1 MRSTNLPA
9 EADLLKRVTVRLI
22 DPHEREEFDRRLE
35 ADHYLGKC
43 ALYGP
48 SLRYVAELDGQYVAL
63 IAFGV
68 AALHLK
74 ARDSWIGWSPRQRAR
89 RLGLV
94 ANNSRFLVLPERE
107 KLPNLASRVLG
118 LVLRQ
123 LSDDWLKLHGKPIL
137 VVETFDTEE
146 EAIRVANDTP
156 YGLSSYV
163 FGDTHEHA
171 NKVGR
176 RIRAG
181 NVHLNG
187 ASLDV
192 CGSFGGYKQSGLG
205 REWGAFGFEEFLEVK
220 SVFGADASAKAGL
233 AEMPG

>member
-1 MRSTNLPA
+1 MPSTNLPA
-9 EADLLKRVTVRLI
+9 EADLLKRVIVRLI

-35 ADHYLGKC
+35 ADHYLGRC

-63 IAFGV
+63 Y
-68 AALHLK
+68 LK
-74 ARDSWIGWSPRQRAR
+74 ARDRWIGWSPRQRAR

-137 VVETFDTEE
+137 AVSRVWVSSALSGFTGIENADPSPGPHSHGLNRDRWAGRFGSIWLYLGDDSFAELFKETFLHEAPSTTE
-146 EAIRVANDTP
+146 R
-156 YGLSSYV
+156 
-163 FGDTHEHA
+163 
-171 NKVGR
+171 
-176 RIRAG
+176 
-181 NVHLNG
+181 
-187 ASLDV
+187 
-192 CGSFGGYKQSGLG
+192 
-205 REWGAFGFEEFLEVK
+205 
-220 SVFGADASAKAGL
+220 
-233 AEMPG
+233 